1 MPFEMD
7 PRIAARLLEIIQAVL
22 GQPRDGTM
30 IARIGEQQGIRLVD
44 DGNQP
49 RARLALAAVRRA
61 VMRQGNQIGVT
72 EQSCQRALRRRG
84 GKRERQRGSGG

>member
-1 MPFEMD
+1 
-7 PRIAARLLEIIQAVL
+7 
-22 GQPRDGTM
+22 M

-72 EQSCQRALRRRG
+72 EQSC
-84 GKRERQRGSGG
+84 